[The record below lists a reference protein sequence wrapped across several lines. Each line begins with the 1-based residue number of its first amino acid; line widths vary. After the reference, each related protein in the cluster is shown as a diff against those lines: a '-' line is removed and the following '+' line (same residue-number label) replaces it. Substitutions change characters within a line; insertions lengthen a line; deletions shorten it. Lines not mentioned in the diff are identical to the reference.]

1 MKTEA
6 LCQLDQE
13 KEPLNVGI
21 FLQNVLLEYWNYL
34 FKCMDSNIRPPY
46 VISTEKRHSKICLP
60 YRNS

>member
-46 VISTEKRHSKICLP
+46 VIST
-60 YRNS
+60 